1 LTTLNPVYQ
10 PMLDLIHQQIQE
22 IPYNRL
28 YLIILVLLIIRLMKI
43 ASGSRF
49 SISFINLF
57 GTFCHELAHYIVG
70 LLLWAKPTNFS
81 LWPKRQSGGGFVL
94 GSVSFSNIRFF
105 NAIPTA
111 FAPLL
116 LIFFAYY
123 VEQNFFTLV
132 DETTLTFILYVFTI
146 VIILENAI
154 PSSTDFK
161 VAFDNTAGVVFYVGG
176 TLIYLYFDQVKS
188 WLAPW
193 INF

>member
-1 LTTLNPVYQ
+1 MIDLTLQ
-10 PMLDLIHQQIQE
+10 HIQE
-22 IPYNRL
+22 LPYNRL
-28 YLIILVLLIIRLMKI
+28 YLIILVLLIVRLMRI

-57 GTFCHELAHYIVG
+57 GTFCHELAHYIIG
-70 LLLWAKPTNFS
+70 LLLWAKPTGFTI
-81 LWPKRQSGGGFVL
+81 WPKRQSGGGFVL

-123 VEQNFFTLV
+123 IEQNFFLLV
-132 DETTLTFILYVFTI
+132 DETVLTFILYVFII
-146 VIILENAI
+146 VVILENAI

-161 VAFDNTAGVVFYVGG
+161 VAFSNMAGVVFYLGG
-176 TLIYLYFDQVKS
+176 TLVYLYFNQVKS
-188 WLAPW
+188 WLTPW
-193 INF
+193 INFS

>member
-1 LTTLNPVYQ
+1 
-10 PMLDLIHQQIQE
+10 MLDLILQHIQE
-22 IPYNRL
+22 LPYNRL
-28 YLIILVLLIIRLMKI
+28 YLIVLVLIIVRLMKI

-57 GTFCHELAHYIVG
+57 GTFCHELSHYIIG
-70 LLLWAKPTNFS
+70 SLLWAKPTGFT

-111 FAPLL
+111 LAPLL

-123 VEQNFFTLV
+123 IEQNFFSLV
-132 DETTLTFILYVFTI
+132 DETALTFILYIFII
-146 VIILENAI
+146 VVILENAI
-154 PSSTDFK
+154 PSATDFK
-161 VAFDNTAGVVFYVGG
+161 VAFDNMAGVVFYVGG
-176 TLIYLYFDQVKS
+176 ALIYLNFDQVKA

-193 INF
+193 VNFS

>member
-1 LTTLNPVYQ
+1 
-10 PMLDLIHQQIQE
+10 MLDIILQELKE

-28 YLIILVLLIIRLMKI
+28 YLIILVLLIVRLMSI

-81 LWPKRQSGGGFVL
+81 LWPKRQAGGGFVL
-94 GSVSFSNIRFF
+94 GSVSFSNIKFF

-111 FAPLL
+111 LAPLL
-116 LIFFAYY
+116 LILLAYY

-132 DETTLTFILYVFTI
+132 DETTITFILYVFII
-146 VIILENAI
+146 VVILENAI
-154 PSSTDFK
+154 PSATDFS
-161 VAFDNTAGVVFYVGG
+161 VAFNNFAGVVFYVGG
-176 TLIYLYFDQVKS
+176 ALIYLYLDHIKY
-188 WLAPW
+188 WLSPW
-193 INF
+193 INFS